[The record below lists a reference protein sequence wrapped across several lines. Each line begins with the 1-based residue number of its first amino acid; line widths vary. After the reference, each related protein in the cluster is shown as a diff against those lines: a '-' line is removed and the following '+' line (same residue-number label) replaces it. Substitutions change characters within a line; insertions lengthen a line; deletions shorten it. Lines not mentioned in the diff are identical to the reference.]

1 LPARHLGRSWLAV
14 AAVAPRVAA
23 PRQWPIA
30 RGQALRVAII
40 GCARRAGALDAGAP
54 AVAEQRVRIFGQLA
68 TTRSR
73 MSSVARGPMIGRL
86 RGRRTRDRSRHRP
99 SWRMRTCRHGP
110 LNEPCHCMGPTSGVC
125 TVRVPAYGLPRLS
138 AGDAAQFWCIMYP
151 KFRSIVRVAWMWV
164 PARDVLKRQARPAG
178 DPSAQTSR
186 YHVITVHHGARNCGC
201 QSHR

>member
-73 MSSVARGPMIGRL
+73 MSSVAREPMIGRL

-110 LNEPCHCMGPTSGVC
+110 LNEPCHAW
-125 TVRVPAYGLPRLS
+125 AYQRGLHRPRT
-138 AGDAAQFWCIMYP
+138 C
-151 KFRSIVRVAWMWV
+151 VRVATFV
-164 PARDVLKRQARPAG
+164 SGGRRAILVHHVSEISQHRARRLDVGARPGRPQA
-178 DPSAQTSR
+178 PSSSGWRPVRSNEQISR
-186 YHVITVHHGARNCGC
+186 YYGASWCPKLRVPEP
-201 QSHR
+201 

>member
-73 MSSVARGPMIGRL
+73 MSSVARGPMLAGSAAVALVTDRDIDP
-86 RGRRTRDRSRHRP
+86 RGECERAD
-99 SWRMRTCRHGP
+99 
-110 LNEPCHCMGPTSGVC
+110 
-125 TVRVPAYGLPRLS
+125 TVL
-138 AGDAAQFWCIMYP
+138 
-151 KFRSIVRVAWMWV
+151 
-164 PARDVLKRQARPAG
+164 
-178 DPSAQTSR
+178 
-186 YHVITVHHGARNCGC
+186 
-201 QSHR
+201 